1 MMRSI
6 TWILL
11 SSLLATS
18 AAQANDSFGA
28 EFSHFAGHTALA
40 GASTVVVD
48 KFWPE
53 VEEPAWVGF
62 GISTSVAFAGE
73 LYDSSNGHGFS
84 WLDAAV
90 GTLGAAVGSYAT
102 DKLYIAPKVETQNGD
117 KTYGMVVVYKF

>member
-1 MMRSI
+1 MMRPVI
-6 TWILL
+6 WILL

-18 AAQANDSFGA
+18 VAQANDSFGA

-73 LYDSSNGHGFS
+73 AYDYSNGHGFS
-84 WLDAAV
+84 LLDAAV
-90 GTLGAAVGSYAT
+90 GTLGAAVGSYTT

>member
-1 MMRSI
+1 MMKSM

-11 SSLLATS
+11 SGLLAAGT
-18 AAQANDSFGA
+18 AQANDSFNA
-28 EFSHFAGHTALA
+28 ELSNFAGQAALA
-40 GASTVVVD
+40 SAATVVTD

-53 VEEPAWVGF
+53 TEEPAWVGF
-62 GISTSVAFAGE
+62 GVSTSVAFAGE

-102 DKLYIAPKVETQNGD
+102 DRLYIAPKLETLNGD